1 MLSKSYFLLRILED
15 CFSIF
20 PLHQI
25 SIFFFRT
32 IISDYTVGS
41 ACGWSDIFWFNT
53 YPAPLEKWSPSFA
66 VYGDMGNKNA
76 VSLPALQRD
85 TQSGMYDMILHVGD
99 FAYDMNNVSKHLASV
114 WLWSFFNCGLK
125 LVKPCKKCRNQTLK
139 VNFKRQELFES
150 L

>member
-1 MLSKSYFLLRILED
+1 MKNVF
-15 CFSIF
+15 FIF
-20 PLHQI
+20 PLHE
-25 SIFFFRT
+25 SSPFLCT

-53 YPAPLEKWSPSFA
+53 YPEPSEKWSPSFA

-99 FAYDMNNVSKHLASV
+99 FAYDMNNVSKRLASV
-114 WLWSFFNCGLK
+114 WLWSFFNGGSK
-125 LVKPCKKCRNQTLK
+125 
-139 VNFKRQELFES
+139 
-150 L
+150 